1 MPSPKVPLQQGFKLA
16 LVLLTLCIAQPITAV
31 AQHQNLGME
40 GANPIERG
48 RTLFDWVWEPTTK
61 PGMPGRS
68 DGLGPLFNARS
79 CAECHHQGGTG
90 GSGSIDHN
98 IDIITARPE
107 GAQPF
112 QTTFFGAPNSNY
124 QFSYSFRINN
134 GQFEYQM
141 GMGPPGQGGNNANF
155 NRTTNAKSRKNL
167 PRPQQQTITLD
178 PGLLA
183 RIHEGLRFSPSVVLH
198 KFSLDPTYR
207 EYRRNVA
214 GLHNG
219 IQIDLTQRNTPSLF
233 GLGLVDKIPDETIL
247 KQAARQKELGLRGL
261 VARTSDGHVGRFGWK
276 AQKATLREFVEEAAA
291 GELGL
296 ETTARHQGADP
307 RGPAE
312 PAPAPDLSNAQID
325 SLWAFVASL
334 PRPLSE
340 SQDEEKVGRR
350 LFKDVGCSA
359 CHVQKLGDVD
369 GLYSDLLLHEM
380 KSELRESGSYLV
392 FGVATAAPP
401 QPDRTNQQPG
411 PSHWRTSPL
420 WGIQATAPYLHDG
433 RAATLQQAITE
444 HGGEAE
450 PSARKFNKLS
460 PAQKNHL
467 LQFLQSL

>member
-1 MPSPKVPLQQGFKLA
+1 MPASHSQTNRPARLA
-16 LVLLTLCIAQPITAV
+16 ILLACVCFTPPGSML

-40 GANPIERG
+40 GANAVERG

-107 GAQPF
+107 GSQPF
-112 QTTFFGAPNSNY
+112 QSMFFSSPNSNY

-141 GMGPPGQGGNNANF
+141 GMGTPGQGGNHANANR
-155 NRTTNAKSRKNL
+155 NNAKSRRNQARL
-167 PRPQQQTITLD
+167 PQETVTLD

-207 EYRRNVA
+207 EYRRTVA
-214 GLHNG
+214 GNHNG

-233 GLGLVDKIPDETIL
+233 GLGLVDKIPDEIIL

-261 VARTSDGHVGRFGWK
+261 VARTSEGQVGRFGWK
-276 AQKATLREFVEEAAA
+276 AQKATLREFVEDAAA

-296 ETTARHQGADP
+296 ETPTRHQGADP

-312 PAPAPDLSNAQID
+312 PAPAPDLSKQQVD

-334 PRPLSE
+334 PQPSA
-340 SQDEEKVGRR
+340 QTDDEHKIGRR
-350 LFKDVGCSA
+350 LFKEVGCSA
-359 CHVQKLGDVD
+359 CHMPKLGDVD

-380 KSELRESGSYLV
+380 KPELRESGSYLV
-392 FGVATAAPP
+392 FGVATTAP
-401 QPDRTNQQPG
+401 QPGGPNPQIS
-411 PSHWRTSPL
+411 PSHWRTPPL
-420 WGIQATAPYLHDG
+420 WGIGATAPYMHDG
-433 RAATLQQAITE
+433 RSPSLLQAISE
-444 HGGEAE
+444 HGGEAD
-450 PSARKFNKLS
+450 PSARKFQKLS

>member
-1 MPSPKVPLQQGFKLA
+1 MPQSPSTAFRLIRPILLLA
-16 LVLLTLCIAQPITAV
+16 CLCGGSFTPAAAQ
-31 AQHQNLGME
+31 QNLGME
-40 GANPIERG
+40 GARPVERG
-48 RTLFDWVWEPTTK
+48 RTLFDWVWEPTTR
-61 PGMPGRS
+61 PGMPGRA
-68 DGLGPLFNARS
+68 DGLGPFFNARS

-90 GSGSIDHN
+90 GGGSIDHN

-112 QTTFFGAPNSNY
+112 QNTFFGSPNSNY
-124 QFSYSFRINN
+124 QFHYSFRINN

-141 GMGPPGQGGNNANF
+141 GMGSPPGQGGNGLNSNRNAANKIR
-155 NRTTNAKSRKNL
+155 NKPA
-167 PRPQQQTITLD
+167 RPQPEIISLD

-207 EYRRNVA
+207 DYRRTVA
-214 GLHNG
+214 GNHQG
-219 IQIDLTQRNTPSLF
+219 IQIDLTQRNSPSLF
-233 GLGLVDKIPDETIL
+233 GLGLVDKIPDETIV
-247 KQAARQKELGLRGL
+247 KQAAKQKELGLRGQP
-261 VARTSDGHVGRFGWK
+261 ARTSDGRIGRFGWK

-296 ETTARHQGADP
+296 ETPAKHQGADP

-312 PAPAPDLSNAQID
+312 PAPALDLSKDQVD

-334 PRPLSE
+334 PRPVAE
-340 SQDEEKVGRR
+340 SVDDDKIGRR
-350 LFKDVGCSA
+350 LFKEVGCSA
-359 CHVQKLGDVD
+359 CHVPSLGDVA

-380 KSELRESGSYLV
+380 KPELRESGTYLV
-392 FGVATAAPP
+392 FGVANAAP
-401 QPDRTNQQPG
+401 QQPNLNQRPS
-411 PSHWRTSPL
+411 PSHWRTPPL
-420 WGIQATAPYLHDG
+420 WGIHATAPYMHDG
-433 RAATLQQAITE
+433 RSPSLLHAITE

-450 PSARKFNKLS
+450 PAARKFQKLS